1 MPTFKRWYFC
11 LTRRN
16 EIQIKTNCDLYHS
29 EIKAFSMDPSDM
41 QMNILYLHG
50 FKSSALSIKGQQL
63 AQYCERFS
71 PHKVH
76 LPDLNMPPQQ
86 VMAEISAQ
94 IERLDR
100 VALVGSSFGGFY
112 ATQLAAKYRIPAVL
126 INPAM
131 RPWQL
136 FRQRYA
142 AEQWPY
148 QVNENWQI
156 DHAQLDYLER
166 IALPAVPDAVKI
178 LLLLQQGD
186 EVLDYREA
194 QGYYSQSQHSALIM
208 TDAQGDHAMQDFAD
222 KIPMLLEF
230 LSYSIK

>member
-1 MPTFKRWYFC
+1 M
-11 LTRRN
+11 
-16 EIQIKTNCDLYHS
+16 
-29 EIKAFSMDPSDM
+29 
-41 QMNILYLHG
+41 MNIIYLHG
-50 FKSSALSIKGQQL
+50 FKSSALSIKGQYLKAYFASNKDVQ
-63 AQYCERFS
+63 
-71 PHKVH
+71 VH
-76 LPDLNMPPQQ
+76 LPDLNLSPHD
-86 VMAEISAQ
+86 VMQKMSAL
-94 IERLDR
+94 INSLEH
-100 VALVGSSFGGFY
+100 VALIGSSLGGFY
-112 ATQLAAKYRIPAVL
+112 ATQLVAKHGVPAVL